1 MSTTNATGI
10 TSPVSPADGGV
21 EGGQSSPTT
30 ETNYPY
36 GFGYAYQGLLW
47 ALSLLRSHQYD
58 RAIESLSRDVAFME
72 RMRGGW
78 NPEAER

>member
-36 GFGYAYQGLLW
+36 GFGYAYQGLCF
-47 ALSLLRSHQYD
+47 ALSLLRSHQYE
-58 RAIESLSRDVAFME
+58 RAIDALSRDVEFME

>member
-1 MSTTNATGI
+1 MTTNATGI

-36 GFGYAYQGLLW
+36 GFGYARIAIKLAIGRLE
-47 ALSLLRSHQYD
+47 ARQYD
-58 RAIESLSRDVAFME
+58 GALADLYRSLEFME

>member
-1 MSTTNATGI
+1 MIDLETTTNAV
-10 TSPVSPADGGV
+10 TSPGLLADGDS
-21 EGGQSSPTT
+21 GGEKPPLP
-30 ETNYPY
+30 NYPY
-36 GFGYAYQGLLW
+36 GFGYAYQGLQW

-72 RMRGGW
+72 RMNSGW